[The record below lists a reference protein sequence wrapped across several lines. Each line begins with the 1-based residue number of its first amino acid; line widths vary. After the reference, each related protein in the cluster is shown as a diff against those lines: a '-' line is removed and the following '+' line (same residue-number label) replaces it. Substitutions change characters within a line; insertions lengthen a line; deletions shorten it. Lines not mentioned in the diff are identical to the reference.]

1 MMNKLTSR
9 LDALALALGGVSL
22 AGAFGALPYGA
33 LPIAADDR
41 INAAWDR
48 KLRDGKSRECSK
60 LDPDC
65 ANAGWVT

>member
-1 MMNKLTSR
+1 MMKKVASR

-22 AGAFGALPYGA
+22 AGACGTIPFGPLPTVA
-33 LPIAADDR
+33 NDR
-41 INAAWDR
+41 INAAWDA
-48 KLRDGKSRECSK
+48 KLREGQLRECSN

>member
-1 MMNKLTSR
+1 MMKKVASW

-22 AGAFGALPYGA
+22 AGACGALPYGA
-33 LPIAADDR
+33 QPTVANDR
-41 INAAWDR
+41 INAAWDA
-48 KLRDGKSRECSK
+48 KLREGKRGECSK

>member
-33 LPIAADDR
+33 LPIAANDR
-41 INAAWDR
+41 INAAWDA
-48 KLRDGKSRECSK
+48 KLRDAKLSECSK
-60 LDPDC
+60 LDADC
-65 ANAGWVT
+65 ANASWVT